1 LGDSAGFELQEAPA
15 GLELRAIRAEEEEA
29 PLTLGEFCV
38 PPRLGGFEDPGT
50 DFSVLGIGG
59 LSAFRDFPL
68 VGTIFV
74 EESGLISWG
83 TLHRGSQVTN

>member
-1 LGDSAGFELQEAPA
+1 
-15 GLELRAIRAEEEEA
+15 
-29 PLTLGEFCV
+29 V
-38 PPRLGGFEDPGT
+38 PPGLGGFEDPGT

-59 LSAFRDFPL
+59 LSAFRDLPL